1 MKLNAP
7 IPPVFTVPDSVPV
20 VGVDAI
26 RPITPIGEDA
36 VVERR
41 EAREDRA
48 SAQEAATPQEAEVPS
63 VDRRLREERRD
74 RERRQRQIPVLIDT
88 RTGRDRRASARRD
101 DDEPPPG
108 GVDVKV

>member
-20 VGVDAI
+20 VGVDSI
-26 RPITPIGEDA
+26 RPITPIGEEVA
-36 VVERR
+36 LERR

-48 SAQEAATPQEAEVPS
+48 SAQEAGVPQEVEVPA